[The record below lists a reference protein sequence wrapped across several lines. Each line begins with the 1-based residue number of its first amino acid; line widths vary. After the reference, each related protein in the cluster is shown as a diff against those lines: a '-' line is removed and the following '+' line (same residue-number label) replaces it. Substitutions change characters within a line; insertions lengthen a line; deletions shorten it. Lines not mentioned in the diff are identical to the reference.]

1 MNSKN
6 KKTLSSFKVE
16 EELLKRNILI
26 FSPFQFKQIFN
37 VSQKNASFFI
47 NYNVKKGFFI
57 KLKNGFYAFKNHF
70 PSEAEIA
77 NRIYSPS
84 YISLEYAMA
93 YYNIIPDTVYSITSI
108 TTKITRE
115 FVINNISYTY
125 SKIKKSAFTG
135 YVKKS
140 INGQMALIADPEKTF
155 IDYLY
160 FVSLGKKSIYDRI
173 EIKNLKKE
181 KLIYYAKL
189 FKKNSLINLF
199 KDIYDKNRRN
209 KEIIY

>member
-1 MNSKN
+1 MSSKN
-6 KKTLSSFKVE
+6 KKILNSFRVE

-26 FSPFQFKQIFN
+26 FSPFQFKQIFK

-47 NYNVKKGFFI
+47 NYNVKKGFFV
-57 KLKNGFYAFKNHF
+57 KLRNGFYAFKNHF
-70 PSEAEIA
+70 PSEVEIA
-77 NRIYSPS
+77 NQIYSPS
-84 YISLEYAMA
+84 YLSLEYAMA
-93 YYNIIPDTVYSITSI
+93 YYNIIPDTVYSVTSI

-115 FVINNISYTY
+115 FVINGISYNY

-135 YVKKS
+135 YVKKD
-140 INGQMALIADPEKTF
+140 INGETALIADPEKTF

-189 FKKNSLINLF
+189 FKKNSLTNLL